1 MKSINRREFI
11 KGSVGTATTLA
22 LLSPGK
28 SRGANDRVVMGVM
41 GLGGRGTYLAQCFAK
56 RPDAEIA
63 YLCDADTRRFARARK
78 IVEEAQ
84 SVSGGRSAPAGP
96 ERHKSPKLVQDFRRV
111 LDDGSVDALI
121 NATPD
126 HWHGLG
132 TIMACQAGKDVY
144 VEKPLAHNIWEGRK
158 MVEAA
163 RKYNRVVQVGMQSRS
178 APYVHKAR
186 QYIQSGK
193 LGDIHLVRVFNMMQ
207 HPRQQDRPGQLAA
220 MAAGQPVPEGF
231 DYDLWCGP
239 APKLPYNPSRQWL
252 NQWEYSC
259 GPIAGD
265 AVHQLDL
272 ARYLVNDVPCPKSV
286 CHFGRVDALLDGRQT
301 PDTQL
306 AIFEYDQFSLL
317 LEAALWTPYM
327 TKTPMELRDLDR
339 FPDWP
344 FNGTRVE
351 VLGTEGFMYFGRH
364 GDGWQAY
371 NANSELVQSEYGR
384 QADKEHQDNFIDCIR
399 TRNRPIADVEIGH
412 QSVLL
417 CHLANISYR
426 VGNLKL
432 EFDPQTESFKNCD
445 EANKHLKRQYRQPWV
460 VPDA

>member
-11 KGSVGTATTLA
+11 KGTVGTATSFV
-22 LLSPGK
+22 LLSPGNK
-28 SRGANDRVVMGVM
+28 ACPEPVEGSRGANDRVVIAVM
-41 GLGGRGTYLAQCFAK
+41 GLGGRGTYLAEQFAK

-63 YLCDADTRRFARARK
+63 YLCDADTRRFARARQV
-78 IVEEAQ
+78 VEKVQ
-84 SVSGGRSAPAGP
+84 QRT
-96 ERHKSPKLVQDFRRV
+96 PKMVQDFRRI
-111 LDDGSVDALI
+111 LDDGGVDALI

-126 HWHGLG
+126 HWHALG

-178 APYVHKAR
+178 APYTHKAR
-186 QYIQSGK
+186 QYIQSVK
-193 LGDIHLVRVFNMMQ
+193 LGDIHLIRVFNMMQ
-207 HPRQQDRPGQLAA
+207 HPRQSRFDRDSE
-220 MAAGQPVPEGF
+220 QPVPEGF

-239 APKLPYNPSRQWL
+239 APKLPYNSSRQWL

-272 ARYLVNDVPCPKSV
+272 ARYLVNDVPYPKSI
-286 CHFGRVDALLDGRQT
+286 CHFARVDALLDGRQT

-306 AIFEYDQFSLL
+306 AVFEYEKFSLL
-317 LEAALWTPYM
+317 FEAALWMPYM
-327 TKTPMELRDLDR
+327 KKTPVEIRDSDR
-339 FPDWP
+339 FPNWP
-344 FNGTRVE
+344 FSATKVE
-351 VLGTEGFMYFGRH
+351 VLGTEGFMYLGRH
-364 GDGWQAY
+364 GGGWQAY
-371 NANSELVQSEYGR
+371 DSDGQLVQSEYGR

-412 QSVLL
+412 HSVLL

-426 VGNLKL
+426 VGNQKL
-432 EFDPQTESFKNCD
+432 EFDGQTESFSNCD
-445 EANKHLKRQYRQPWV
+445 QANKYLKRQYRQPWV
-460 VPDA
+460 VPDEV